1 MKFEL
6 YKLVALAVD
15 VPEYELKK
23 GDLVT
28 IVEFLASNGHHP
40 NGYVV
45 EISDVLGNTLDVAT
59 LYEHQLTALLP
70 RAMFSM
76 REVAVV

>member
-6 YKLVALAVD
+6 YKLVALSVD
-15 VPEYELKK
+15 VPEYQLKK
-23 GDLVT
+23 GDIVT
-28 IVEFLASNGHHP
+28 IVDFLAANAHHP

-45 EISDVLGNTLDVAT
+45 EITDVLGDTLDVAT

-70 RAMFSM
+70 RALFSM
-76 REVAVV
+76 REAAVA